1 MGGVCSYYQTTYIKE
16 KLWLPPSL
24 YRSSTLLFFFFC
36 IYVSVHVFF
45 TRSHRLDTALLCIL
59 AIQKPSFCYGGGS
72 PPLAL
77 HLEWVLQ
84 NIPFCPSCI
93 WRSWVTE
100 DDGVLCCAAVALVCE
115 IAIISLCGE
124 KNGRG
129 DRDIDAIYFCNG
141 LSESAT
147 HLQNKDR
154 CFNWPMARRLFF
166 FILFLAMMAT
176 LLRSDLSSGFLHF
189 AYPRRFNSCFVSFSI
204 EGERIYGWER
214 EKKLTLWI
222 VNRRTTDS
230 AIGGLWTHTERSGR
244 GR

>member
-1 MGGVCSYYQTTYIKE
+1 MYTGDSKTVVL
-16 KLWLPPSL
+16 LW
-24 YRSSTLLFFFFC
+24 
-36 IYVSVHVFF
+36 
-45 TRSHRLDTALLCIL
+45 
-59 AIQKPSFCYGGGS
+59 GGS

-214 EKKLTLWI
+214 EKKTNIMDCKPPNNRLGNRWLMNTHGAQWPRTIIHCAYLNSVSLLNSWTLFFHPGI
-222 VNRRTTDS
+222 AILRRC
-230 AIGGLWTHTERSGR
+230 I
-244 GR
+244 